1 MVIIVTT
8 TRLLSLA
15 LSYMNQPRVIAEVLA
30 GIILG
35 PSVLGYIPGWIDTL
49 FPSRCPID
57 HFSKTQNM
65 KRRAPFTCILVST
78 IAALAHSRYFPI
90 VPIVLVVLFESRSPE

>member
-57 HFSKTQNM
+57 SFSWKAKNLE
-65 KRRAPFTCILVST
+65 KGCYSLLLPV
-78 IAALAHSRYFPI
+78 
-90 VPIVLVVLFESRSPE
+90 

>member
-1 MVIIVTT
+1 VVIIVTT

-49 FPSRCPID
+49 FPSRCPI
-57 HFSKTQNM
+57 HSFSWKAKTLNPRM
-65 KRRAPFTCILVST
+65 FTKDAI
-78 IAALAHSRYFPI
+78 
-90 VPIVLVVLFESRSPE
+90 